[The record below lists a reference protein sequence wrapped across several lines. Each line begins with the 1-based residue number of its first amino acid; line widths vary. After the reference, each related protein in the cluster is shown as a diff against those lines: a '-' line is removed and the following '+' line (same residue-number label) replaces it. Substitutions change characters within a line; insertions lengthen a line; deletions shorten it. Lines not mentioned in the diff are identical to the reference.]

1 MTDRKRNEAKLVAA
15 IAALRPALVV
25 ASDAAHKLNSDD
37 EEEADFDRIVQL
49 GYITDALTMLC
60 GPKARVLADLLD
72 VLLAIEEPGEIRE
85 EQTETA
91 H

>member
-1 MTDRKRNEAKLVAA
+1 MVDRKREEVKLTAA
-15 IAALRPALVV
+15 IEALRPALSA

-37 EEEADFDRIVQL
+37 EDEAGFDRTVQL
-49 GYITDALTMLC
+49 GYVTDALAMLC

-72 VLLAIEEPGEIRE
+72 VLLQIEEPGELRE
-85 EQTETA
+85 EQAETA